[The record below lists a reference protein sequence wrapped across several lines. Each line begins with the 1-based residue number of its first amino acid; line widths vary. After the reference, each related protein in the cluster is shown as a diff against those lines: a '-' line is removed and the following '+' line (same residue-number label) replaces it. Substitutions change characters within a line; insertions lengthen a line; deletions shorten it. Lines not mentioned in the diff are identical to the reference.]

1 MSKSRLLQAQRYL
14 NTVLRNTI
22 HRLFIELLLY
32 IQGSIDIDISPLLIL
47 IFIVRNILFFC
58 MNTKALGLP
67 QGWAQLDGAVPGEDG
82 YVPTVLVRGF
92 IVVLGF
98 VRLFIRKGRVVLLL
112 MVRVKSTF
120 NLHC

>member
-1 MSKSRLLQAQRYL
+1 MIIIIISYFYRAQY
-14 NTVLRNTI
+14 
-22 HRLFIELLLY
+22 F
-32 IQGSIDIDISPLLIL
+32 
-47 IFIVRNILFFC
+47 FFC

>member
-1 MSKSRLLQAQRYL
+1 M
-14 NTVLRNTI
+14 LRNTI

-32 IQGSIDIDISPLLIL
+32 SSSIDIIIISY
-47 IFIVRNILFFC
+47 FYRAQYFFFC

>member
-1 MSKSRLLQAQRYL
+1 MSKSRLIQAQRYL

-32 IQGSIDIDISPLLIL
+32 IQGSIDISPLLISY
-47 IFIVRNILFFC
+47 FIVRNVLFFC